1 MLESSC
7 GFNFFLKS
15 PKVKTMQ
22 VRYIY
27 LRVTV
32 DGVPKETSTKKKW
45 NLKNWN
51 QDLCRAIGT
60 KEDAKTIN
68 YFLDSLTTKINHFIR
83 EREALGER
91 LTSTK
96 IIDFVN
102 GINVS
107 KAKVLEEFDEHNKE
121 IYALVPTEY
130 AKGTYERYVTA
141 RSHVQE
147 FIVYKYK
154 RKDLEF
160 RELNYEFISDY
171 AFYLKT
177 VRKCS
182 NNTTLKYISNFKKI
196 VLRAIAKDIIPK
208 DPFNSF
214 KGKKTKIKKYPL
226 TSTELAL
233 LENKVFESE
242 RLTTVRDIFIFQCY
256 TGLAYID
263 VYQLK
268 KEDIRQGIDG
278 KLWIISKR
286 QKTKSNTD
294 IPLLPKAIEILEKY
308 KSHPTCIKRQSVLP
322 VKSNQKM
329 NEYLQEVADLS
340 GVVTKLNTHKARRTF
355 ASTVTLNNGVSMHV
369 VKELLGHQSI
379 KETEKYAITEQ
390 ESISREMNE
399 LNNKLNK
406 KEGSGKNVD
415 LTAMMQKFERDLEAL
430 KNRQLAG
437 NEEIF
442 GSVLSDFEQRLT
454 QLKKMFSN

>member
-51 QDLCRAIGT
+51 QDLCRATGT
-60 KEDAKTIN
+60 KEDARTIN

-91 LTSTK
+91 LMATK

-107 KAKVLEEFDEHNKE
+107 KAKVLEEFEEHNKE

-171 AFYLKT
+171 AFYLRT

-196 VLRAIAKDIIPK
+196 VLRAIAKDIIYVRC
-208 DPFNSF
+208 DFQAF
-214 KGKKTKIKKYPL
+214 
-226 TSTELAL
+226 
-233 LENKVFESE
+233 VF
-242 RLTTVRDIFIFQCY
+242 R
-256 TGLAYID
+256 
-263 VYQLK
+263 
-268 KEDIRQGIDG
+268 
-278 KLWIISKR
+278 
-286 QKTKSNTD
+286 
-294 IPLLPKAIEILEKY
+294 
-308 KSHPTCIKRQSVLP
+308 
-322 VKSNQKM
+322 
-329 NEYLQEVADLS
+329 
-340 GVVTKLNTHKARRTF
+340 
-355 ASTVTLNNGVSMHV
+355 
-369 VKELLGHQSI
+369 
-379 KETEKYAITEQ
+379 
-390 ESISREMNE
+390 
-399 LNNKLNK
+399 
-406 KEGSGKNVD
+406 
-415 LTAMMQKFERDLEAL
+415 
-430 KNRQLAG
+430 
-437 NEEIF
+437 
-442 GSVLSDFEQRLT
+442 
-454 QLKKMFSN
+454 